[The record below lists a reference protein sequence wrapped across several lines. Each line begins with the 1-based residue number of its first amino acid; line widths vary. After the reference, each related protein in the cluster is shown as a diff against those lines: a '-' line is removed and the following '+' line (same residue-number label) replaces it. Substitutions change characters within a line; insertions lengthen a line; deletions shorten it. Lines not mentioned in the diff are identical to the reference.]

1 MHQHCQVD
9 LTQVINVLPPPCR
22 GTLLTIQPAEKE
34 KTHELE
40 VELRD
45 IETLRLEAEN
55 AKMGKASRYAD
66 MVRVFVDNV
75 RLLARVQQ
83 G

>member
-1 MHQHCQVD
+1 M
-9 LTQVINVLPPPCR
+9 
-22 GTLLTIQPAEKE
+22 
-34 KTHELE
+34 E

-45 IETLRLEAEN
+45 IETLRAEAEN
-55 AKMGKASRYAD
+55 AKMGKGSKYAD
-66 MVRVFVDNV
+66 IVRVFVDNV

>member
-1 MHQHCQVD
+1 VD
-9 LTQVINVLPPPCR
+9 LS
-22 GTLLTIQPAEKE
+22 QPAEKE

-45 IETLRLEAEN
+45 IETLRIEAEN
-55 AKMGKASRYAD
+55 AKVGKTSKYAD

-75 RLLARVQQ
+75 RLLARVAQT
-83 G
+83 